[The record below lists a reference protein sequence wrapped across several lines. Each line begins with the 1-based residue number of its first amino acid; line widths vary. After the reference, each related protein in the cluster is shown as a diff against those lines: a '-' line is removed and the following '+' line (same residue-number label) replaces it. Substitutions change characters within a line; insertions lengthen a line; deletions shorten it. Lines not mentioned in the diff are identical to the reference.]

1 MRTHIIYIRIISR
14 LSIHIIHI
22 GIGRTCRNEF
32 RETGRDA
39 IRVYYRRGRSVH
51 RAIIHNHHKTSSR
64 LQDIVYNIYY
74 YYNNQTC
81 AAGGTRRVQSRI
93 TRRPVGAFFRFLF
106 ITSFCS
112 PNAL

>member
-1 MRTHIIYIRIISR
+1 MYI
-14 LSIHIIHI
+14 LYI

-51 RAIIHNHHKTSSR
+51 RVIIHNHHKTTSR

-74 YYNNQTC
+74 YIFKH
-81 AAGGTRRVQSRI
+81 ALPGVQSRI